1 MNTQSR
7 IFASITTRDRRHSP
21 RPQETRSRL
30 DRVIGLHG
38 LTARIS

>member
-1 MNTQSR
+1 MINKLH
-7 IFASITTRDRRHSP
+7 IPAGITTRDWRRSP

-38 LTARIS
+38 LSARIS